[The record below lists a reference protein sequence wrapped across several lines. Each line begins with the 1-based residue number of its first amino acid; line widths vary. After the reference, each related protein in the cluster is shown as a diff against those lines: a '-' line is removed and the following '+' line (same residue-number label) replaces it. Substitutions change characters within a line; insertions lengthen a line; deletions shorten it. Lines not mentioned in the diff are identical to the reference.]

1 MTDTSSAQARDNATA
16 ETGIALVGDGWTKPA
31 GRTRGPVRIV
41 GAGLLGA
48 SIGLALRANGVD
60 VELDDASP
68 SQLRLAVDYGAGTAA
83 VTADPGASNGRDAG
97 STEID
102 PSASAS
108 AAASEPVSIVVV
120 CVPPDVTADVVE
132 RELAAH
138 PEAVVTDVASIKL
151 EPYRTLLSRGV
162 DLTRYIGSHPMAGR
176 ERGGAISA
184 RADLF
189 YGRPWVICR
198 DHETPT
204 DLLALVEG
212 LALDLGAT
220 PIEMT
225 PEEHDRSVGLVS
237 HVPQLVASLLAARL
251 RDAPD
256 AAVRLAGQGLRD
268 TTRIASSAPEL
279 WVQILGANAAPVV
292 DVLDAFA
299 DDLEQVTEALRHPD
313 AAGSRRRVAETIAAG
328 NSGVAR
334 LPGKHGQ
341 DRRFDSIVVMVD
353 DTPGQLGRLFTEFG
367 EIGVNIEDLRLEHSP
382 GAQIGLAEISVLPEV
397 TERTIRDLEARG
409 WRIASI

>member
-1 MTDTSSAQARDNATA
+1 MTDTPSAQARDNATA

-48 SIGLALRANGVD
+48 SIGLALRSNGVD

-68 SQLRLAVDYGAGTAA
+68 SQLRLAVDYGAGVAA
-83 VTADPGASNGRDAG
+83 VGTDSGASNGRDAG
-97 STEID
+97 STELD
-102 PSASAS
+102 PSVSAS
-108 AAASEPVSIVVV
+108 AAASGPVSIVVV